1 MVVGAAL
8 AGAIVFG
15 VLSLVSGSGSD
26 NKALEA
32 RKAPPPAAE
41 APYDPN
47 SVIAP
52 TLATAPRDPNAPVQ
66 LTGEQVPA
74 IGPDGQPITPYG
86 SAGGQQGRG
95 VSEAEPRANEARAL
109 RDNDRR
115 SPPIADNGDQG
126 LRRPTDDVAR
136 PRAGNANGD
145 AGNAP

>member
-15 VLSLVSGSGSD
+15 VLSLVTGSGSGD
-26 NKALEA
+26 KALEA

-52 TLATAPRDPNAPVQ
+52 TLATAPRDPNAPVP
-66 LTGEQVPA
+66 LAGEQVPA

-86 SAGGQQGRG
+86 AAGVGNRA
-95 VSEAEPRANEARAL
+95 AE
-109 RDNDRR
+109 
-115 SPPIADNGDQG
+115 
-126 LRRPTDDVAR
+126 
-136 PRAGNANGD
+136 
-145 AGNAP
+145 